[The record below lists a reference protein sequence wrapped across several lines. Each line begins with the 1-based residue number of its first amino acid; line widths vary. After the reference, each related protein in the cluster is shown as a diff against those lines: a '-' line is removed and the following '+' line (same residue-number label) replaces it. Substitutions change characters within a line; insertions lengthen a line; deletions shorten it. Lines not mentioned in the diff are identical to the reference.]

1 MTTATYS
8 YPVVAAASVP
18 QQKLRHTHFIIA
30 VAVALAVVVVGI
42 TALVVG
48 LKPTLQL
55 CHFTCGPDVGPRL
68 LNPTAYANSQFGYR
82 VEYDSSEFSLGGQ
95 TAAGVT
101 FTLGTVAEGGGTAT
115 FTATAGSDVNA
126 ALNSAVNSI
135 PSSTF
140 QDIQEIGPV
149 AGAEIGEV
157 EGVGV
162 AYSATFVPPN
172 GGQSEPVAVVAEAA
186 TFKNLTIS
194 LLVAGAQDL
203 SQVDNLPIGLDAGQL
218 FDEVGTNTIWP
229 GQA

>member
-30 VAVALAVVVVGI
+30 VAVGLAVLVVGI
-42 TALVVG
+42 TAITVG

-68 LNPTAYANSQFGYR
+68 LNPTAYSNSQFGYR
-82 VEYDSSEFSLGGQ
+82 VEYDSGEFSTASP

-101 FTLGTVAEGGGTAT
+101 FELGNIGAGSGSAT

-126 ALNSAVNSI
+126 ALNSALNGIS
-135 PSSTF
+135 SSTF
-140 QDIQEIGPV
+140 QDMQEIGPV

-157 EGVGV
+157 EGTGV
-162 AYSATFVPPN
+162 AYSATYVPPN
-172 GGQSEPVAVVAEAA
+172 GGQSQPVAVVVEAA
-186 TFKNLTIS
+186 TFKNMTIS
-194 LLVAGAQDL
+194 ILAIGDQDL
-203 SQVDNLPIGLDAGQL
+203 SQVDNLPIGLVAGQL

>member
-18 QQKLRHTHFIIA
+18 QQKLRHTHFI
-30 VAVALAVVVVGI
+30 VAVVVGLTVLVVGI

-68 LNPTAYANSQFGYR
+68 LNPTAYKNTEFGYR
-82 VEYDSSEFSLGGQ
+82 IEYDSGEFTPASP

-101 FTLGTVAEGGGTAT
+101 LNLDGGNAGSAI
-115 FTATAGSDVNA
+115 FTATSGSDVNS
-126 ALNSAVNSI
+126 ALNTALNGI
-135 PSSTF
+135 NTNTF
-140 QDIQEIGPV
+140 QDLQEIGPV

-157 EGVGV
+157 EGEGV
-162 AYSATFVPPN
+162 AYSASFVPPN
-172 GGQSEPVAVVAEAA
+172 GGQSVRVALVAEAA

-194 LLVAGAQDL
+194 VVVYGAQDL
-203 SQVDNLPIGLDAGQL
+203 SSPDLLPIGLAAGQQ
-218 FDEVGTNTIWP
+218 FDEVATNTIWP